1 MFKRLTAIC
10 LVLITAIAIN
20 AQNANDEL
28 LKKLVEKQVLTQQEA
43 DELRAEPKQAE
54 QKNTLEQ
61 KAHNV
66 LDFFNNTP
74 YVKVGGYGLLMY
86 RYKNTQLH
94 KHDFQA
100 RCVFVSVSG
109 QLTKNIGYYF
119 LSELV
124 HPEIYEFYGK
134 WTPANE
140 LGFRIGQF
148 KTPLSIENQIS
159 LINLET
165 ISNTRS
171 VSSLIGMAEDVHK
184 FQNQKN
190 NSGRDAGIMAE
201 GKLFQSNNHELVQ
214 YAVGLFQGTGM
225 NTSENNSTKDIAFN
239 VMLRPVKNFRIG
251 GGAYWGEA
259 HYEDEKNNKPLGDH
273 VRNRWII
280 SSDYTSDRFY
290 ARAEWI
296 NGSDGLIDKEG
307 LYGVGKYYI
316 LPQKFSVVGKVD
328 YFNKDK
334 DKNKEVMDYT
344 IGLDYYFYKQCR
356 VHLNYTYSDY
366 SHKWGDKNTHAV
378 LGQMQFVF

>member
-1 MFKRLTAIC
+1 
-10 LVLITAIAIN
+10 
-20 AQNANDEL
+20 
-28 LKKLVEKQVLTQQEA
+28 
-43 DELRAEPKQAE
+43 
-54 QKNTLEQ
+54 
-61 KAHNV
+61 
-66 LDFFNNTP
+66 
-74 YVKVGGYGLLMY
+74 
-86 RYKNTQLH
+86 
-94 KHDFQA
+94 
-100 RCVFVSVSG
+100 
-109 QLTKNIGYYF
+109 
-119 LSELV
+119 
-124 HPEIYEFYGK
+124 
-134 WTPANE
+134 
-140 LGFRIGQF
+140 
-148 KTPLSIENQIS
+148 
-159 LINLET
+159 
-165 ISNTRS
+165 
-171 VSSLIGMAEDVHK
+171 MAEDVHK

-366 SHKWGDKNTHAV
+366 
-378 LGQMQFVF
+378 